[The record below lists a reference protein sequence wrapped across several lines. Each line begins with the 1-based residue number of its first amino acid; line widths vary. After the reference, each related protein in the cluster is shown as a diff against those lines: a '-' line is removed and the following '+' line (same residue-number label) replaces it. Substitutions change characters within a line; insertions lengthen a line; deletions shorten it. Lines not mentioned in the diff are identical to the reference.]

1 MMAYHHISNLIFFQP
16 MNKIIK
22 NYILAI
28 LLTAGGIGMNAQ
40 EASRSGYFL
49 EGYNFRHQ
57 LNPAFAPE
65 QNYFS
70 IPALG
75 NLGIGAMSNV
85 GVNTFLYKLP
95 NGDLTTFMNSTV
107 GADEFIGKLKNNN
120 KITADINLTLLSGG
134 FRGFKGYNT
143 VTLSVR
149 SDIGANLPKDLL
161 RFMKLGQDGPDT
173 RYDFSNLRVKANAYA
188 EIALG
193 HQHKINNELNVGG
206 KIKFLLGVGNVDAN
220 IKNMSIGMGY
230 DKWEVEAQGELNI
243 AAGSGLRVP
252 TNYESGKNLDK
263 PSEYDQID
271 YDGINY
277 DNFGLSGFGMAF
289 DLGATYD
296 MHHFVEGLT
305 LSAALL
311 DLGFI
316 NWKHNVYAATPA
328 TQWSFDGFHDIA
340 LDEDQPDFDDN
351 KLDQQL
357 DDMWDGLKDCANFE
371 RKSQNG
377 SRTSA
382 LAATLSLGAE
392 YRMPFYNKLTG
403 GFLFTQRFAGCFS
416 WSEGRFSANY
426 KPTRWFDMSVNY
438 GASSFGSSFG
448 WMLNFHP
455 SGYTFFIGSDHQIF
469 KITKGIPLPVG
480 KTSMNLNIGMS
491 ITFGKKA

>member
-1 MMAYHHISNLIFFQP
+1 MDNINKYIFAA
-16 MNKIIK
+16 
-22 NYILAI
+22 AI
-28 LLTAGGIGMNAQ
+28 AFGAFGLNAQ

-65 QNYFS
+65 QNYVS
-70 IPALG
+70 VPALG
-75 NLGIGAMSNV
+75 NFGVGLMSNV
-85 GVNTFLYKLP
+85 GVNTFLYKMP

-120 KITADINLTLLSGG
+120 KITANINLALLSDG
-134 FRGFKGYNT
+134 FRAFNGYNT

-149 SDIGANLPKDLL
+149 SDVGVNLPKDLL
-161 RFMKLGQDGPDT
+161 RFMKLGQTGPDT
-173 RYDFSNLRVKANAYA
+173 RYDFSDIRINANAYA

-193 HQHKINNELNVGG
+193 HQRKITDELNVGG
-206 KIKFLLGVGNVDAN
+206 KVKFLIGAGNADAH
-220 IKNMSIGMGY
+220 IKNMSVAMGY
-230 DKWEVEAQGELNI
+230 DKWQVQAEGQLNI

-252 TNYESGKNLDK
+252 TNYESGKDLDK
-263 PSEYDQID
+263 PAEYNQID

-277 DNFGLSGFGMAF
+277 DKFGLSGFGMAF

-296 MHHFVEGLT
+296 MHKFVDGLT

-316 NWKHNVYAATPA
+316 SWNNNTHAATPN
-328 TQWSFDGFHDIA
+328 TTWSFDGFHNIA
-340 LDEDQPDFDDN
+340 LDDDQPDFDDN

-357 DDMWDGLKDCANFE
+357 DDMWDGLKDCANFQIE
-371 RKSQNG
+371 SNGG
-377 SRTSA
+377 SRTAA
-382 LAATLSLGAE
+382 LAATFSLGAE

-416 WSEGRFSANY
+416 WTEGRFSANY
-426 KPTRWFDMSVNY
+426 NPTKWFDMSVNY
-438 GASSFGSSFG
+438 AASTFGSSLG

-455 SGYTFFIGSDHQIF
+455 SGYTFFIGSDHQF
-469 KITKGIPLPVG
+469 FNITPQGIPVG
-480 KTSMNLNIGMS
+480 KATMQLNLGMS